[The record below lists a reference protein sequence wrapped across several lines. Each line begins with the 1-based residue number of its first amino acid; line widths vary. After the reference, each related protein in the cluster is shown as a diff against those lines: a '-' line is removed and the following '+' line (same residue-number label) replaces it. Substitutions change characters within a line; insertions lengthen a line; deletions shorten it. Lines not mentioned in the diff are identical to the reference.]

1 MKYIIFSA
9 LFGCPLLAA
18 NDQLAN
24 ADQQAMIGQTFH
36 TTSAF
41 NDPVTLNFQDIP
53 GSTRMRSIAFKSQ
66 KYCRVELK
74 DFEYDVRFRLLGA
87 TVYFSGANFPQ
98 VQKGYLKSVDLKPIA
113 NLMERCGP
121 GSIVTFDDIKV
132 IGPDNYERY
141 IAGLTLM
148 LY

>member
-1 MKYIIFSA
+1 MKYIIFCA
-9 LFGCPLLAA
+9 LFGFPMFAT
-18 NDQLAN
+18 NNRFAN
-24 ADQQAMIGQTFH
+24 ADQQAVVGKTFQTGD
-36 TTSAF
+36 SF
-41 NDPVTLNFQDIP
+41 NDPATINFQESP
-53 GSTRMRSIAFKSQ
+53 GSTRMRSIAFKSR
-66 KYCRVELK
+66 KYCRVVLK

-98 VQKGYLKSVDLKPIA
+98 VQKGYLTSVDLKPIA

-141 IAGLTLM
+141 IAGLTLT